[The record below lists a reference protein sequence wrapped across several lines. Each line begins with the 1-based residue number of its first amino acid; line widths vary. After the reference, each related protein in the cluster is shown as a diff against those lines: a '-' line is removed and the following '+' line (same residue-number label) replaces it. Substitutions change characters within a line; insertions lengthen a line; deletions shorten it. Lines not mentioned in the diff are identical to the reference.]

1 MVIKTKSV
9 YGIKSKDDGLRVL
22 VTRYWPR
29 GVKKQAVSVWLRG
42 LGPKPELIKLWKDE
56 KIKWVEFKKR
66 YLAEFVGDEK
76 KMFFS
81 ELESIVQVEGGQVT
95 LLCACKEDVNC
106 HRSLLKEM
114 LEKKK
119 YQ

>member
-1 MVIKTKSV
+1 MIKTKSV

-29 GVKKQAVSVWLRG
+29 GVKKQAVSVWLCG
-42 LGPKPELIKLWKDE
+42 LGPQPELIKLWKDE
-56 KIKWVEFKKR
+56 KIKWPEFKKR
-66 YLAEFVGDEK
+66 YLAEFASDEK
-76 KMFFS
+76 MGLFI
-81 ELESIVQVEGGQVT
+81 ELEGIVKAESGTVT

-119 YQ
+119 